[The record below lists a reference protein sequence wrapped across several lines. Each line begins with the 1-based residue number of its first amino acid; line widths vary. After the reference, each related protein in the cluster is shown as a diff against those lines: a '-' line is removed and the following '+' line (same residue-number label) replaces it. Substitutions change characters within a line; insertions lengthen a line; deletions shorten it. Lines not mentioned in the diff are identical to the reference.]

1 MGFSLFNIFFK
12 NLIVISTFIVSIICP
27 AIATASESWVP
38 VKDVS
43 LLIEPN
49 SILDFS
55 KIIPSENAIDTR
67 LIINKSGHFAK
78 ESSPDKPI
86 KFLIGALSFGVQ
98 TGGIPSHEMI
108 DLYVKQYRLHGYNM
122 ARLDFLEAILMESR
136 KQDFDYNPE
145 QLDRFYY
152 LVAAL
157 KRNGMYLILNGLSNG
172 NGGYGN
178 VDERWLGKKGLHQRL
193 YFEAEAQA
201 HWKKL
206 ISTMYGAV
214 NPYTGMTIL
223 KDPVLAG
230 VILVNENNLV
240 FVNRPEVLT
249 SSKPYFS
256 QWLKTKYGNQYAL
269 KKAWGNEL
277 AAEENIDLNQINFP
291 KTDAWTSRRMADTQ
305 QFYNETEKKTADW
318 MTQYLRQQGFKGQ
331 VTSYNFWHAP
341 AAQATRGQ
349 FDWVDMHNYFAAPE
363 YLSANRTRV
372 RQDSML
378 KDGAGYVR
386 ELAAAKH
393 ISKAY
398 TVTEHGQIFWNEYRR
413 ENGLALPAYAALQS
427 WDGICQHSHAINL
440 SYAEYAGDKNLM
452 NAYSVGTDPISRAT
466 ETLAALLYL
475 RGDVAPAKHNIS
487 VKLMPDDAF
496 NKSAHLGNT
505 PSDVSKLSLLTGV
518 GLDWQGKAAANNY
531 DAQIN
536 FNNPGLR
543 LNKNGL
549 VKQIKPSQNFG
560 LALDDVAKKFTG
572 NLAYKISKVKLIA
585 DDRWAARIQSL
596 RDAQLI
602 GATNI
607 TNAEQGIY
615 QSDTGEIT
623 LNSQQKL
630 MTVITPKTEAIVF
643 DEPKPTNLKQLSILH
658 ADSPALVAISATDNQ
673 PLANSKRMLL
683 ILSTDARNT
692 DMVFDDVAKTT
703 LSDLGKPPVLI
714 RVAKVKLALKT
725 PYKNLLKVFS
735 TNLRGQRQ
743 DAINL
748 KQTESS
754 IEFELDISKLTHGA
768 TTYFEIS
775 V

>member
-1 MGFSLFNIFFK
+1 MKFYLSFK
-12 NLIVISTFIVSIICP
+12 NLIVISLITIIYP
-27 AIATASESWVP
+27 IISFASESWVP

-55 KIIPSENAIDTR
+55 AIIPPENPINTR

-78 ESSPDKPI
+78 ESAPDKPI

-98 TGGIPSHEMI
+98 TGGIPSHDMI

-122 ARLDFLEAILMESR
+122 ARLDFLESILMEGR
-136 KQDFDYNPE
+136 KQDFDFNPE

-157 KRNGMYLILNGLSNG
+157 KRSGIYLILNGLSNG

-178 VDERWLGKKGLHQRL
+178 IDERWLGRKGLNQRV

-214 NPYTGMTIL
+214 NPYTGITVL

-230 VILVNENNLV
+230 LILVNENNLV
-240 FVNRPEVLT
+240 FVNRPEVSAT
-249 SSKPYFS
+249 VKPYFS
-256 QWLKTKYGNQYAL
+256 QWLKAKYGGQQAL
-269 KKAWGNEL
+269 KAAWGNEFT
-277 AAEENIDLNQINFP
+277 ADENINLNQINFP

-318 MTQYLRQQGFKGQ
+318 MTQYLREQGFKGQ

-341 AAQATRGQ
+341 AAQASRGQ

-363 YLSANRTRV
+363 SLSTYRTRV

-378 KDGAGYVR
+378 SDGAGYVR

-393 ISKAY
+393 IGKAY
-398 TVTEHGQIFWNEYRR
+398 TVTEHGQIFWNQYRR

-427 WDGICQHSHAINL
+427 WDGICQHSHAIHL
-440 SYAEYAGDKNLM
+440 SYAEYVGDKNLM
-452 NAYSVGTDPISRAT
+452 NSFSVGTDPISRAT
-466 ETLAALLYL
+466 ETLAALLFL

-487 VKLMPDDAF
+487 IKLTPDDAF

-505 PSDVSKLSLLTGV
+505 PSDVSKLSLVTGV
-518 GLDWQGKAAANNY
+518 GLDWQGKASATSY
-531 DAQIN
+531 DAQID
-536 FNNPGLR
+536 FNNAGLR
-543 LNKNGL
+543 LNKNGQA
-549 VKQIKPSQNFG
+549 KQIKPNSNLG
-560 LALDDVAKKFTG
+560 LALDNAAKKYAG
-572 NLAYKISKVKLIA
+572 GLAYKISKVKLIT

-602 GATNI
+602 GATN
-607 TNAEQGIY
+607 TSNAEQGIY

-643 DEPKPTNLKQLSILH
+643 DEPKPANLKQLSVLH
-658 ADSPALVAISATDNQ
+658 ASSSALVVISAMDDQ
-673 PLANSKRMLL
+673 PLATSKRMLL

-692 DMVFDDVAKTT
+692 DMTFEDEANTT
-703 LSDLGKPPVLI
+703 LINLGKAPVLI
-714 RVAKVKLALKT
+714 RAAKVKLALKT
-725 PYKNLLKVFS
+725 PYKNALKVFS

-748 KQTESS
+748 KQTASS

-775 V
+775 T